1 MLPWV
6 IVVLGNKGQQT
17 DMSVTYKN
25 TCKANHYTVSRLKCL
40 NKLYL
45 PPLPPTNSL
54 PLPPPPPP
62 PPAPQKRSLDILY
75 PPPTNK
81 NVWIYCTP
89 PPPQTT
95 HNNNKNNH
103 QASNAKPEFDS
114 IGMKLGTFQSK
125 TRREKQAPTVGAPTF
140 LPSSLLSM
148 EGSFDRLGIEGEPP
162 VPSSSLSVMARAR
175 AAVAIGSRLGS
186 KSSSSISST
195 TWASIP
201 GRPSRPAGPPDMDTW
216 AVISPP
222 CLGVC
227 CHPVLGT
234 EAAVVRGR

>member
-6 IVVLGNKGQQT
+6 ILVLGNKGQQT

-25 TCKANHYTVSRLKCL
+25 TRKANHYTVSRLKCL
-40 NKLYL
+40 NILYL
-45 PPLPPTNSL
+45 PPLPHPNS
-54 PLPPPPPP
+54 LPPPP
-62 PPAPQKRSLDILY
+62 QKKSLDILY
-75 PPPTNK
+75 PPP
-81 NVWIYCTP
+81 P
-89 PPPQTT
+89 PQQKCLNILYPLPPQTT
-95 HNNNKNNH
+95 HNNNKNH

-114 IGMKLGTFQSK
+114 VGMKLETFQSK

-148 EGSFDRLGIEGEPP
+148 EGSFDRLGMEGEPP

-195 TWASIP
+195 TWASMP
-201 GRPSRPAGPPDMDTW
+201 GRPSRPTGPPDMDTW

-227 CHPVLGT
+227 CHPVLGA
-234 EAAVVRGR
+234 EAAVVRRS